1 MFEFIL
7 ANPSL
12 FTEHDLQLFISANIL
27 TTDQADNIRTEVT
40 LCKN

>member
-12 FTEHDLQLFISANIL
+12 FTAEDIALFVGANIL
-27 TTDQADNIRTEVT
+27 TTDQADNIRTEVK
-40 LCKN
+40 LHE